1 MSQPDPFGLAISN
14 SQTLYIQRGRDPRD
28 GSVRDRD
35 ARAHVLSRPIVQRP
49 DDQFS
54 VHTPDLAS
62 TAESQNLL
70 GIGDGLKMDPN
81 QCHWMKERLAGFSG
95 KVAVTG
101 GYREV
106 KQARARAPLGGI
118 EPICAHAV
126 SELKDLAPEADIFV
140 RIIAKNNPLVCKAD
154 HFDMM
159 LLELET
165 FPGVKMIAIKPH
177 TGKEHPSLLTS
188 EPISLLEM
196 GKEGKKLQVLP
207 KNQNDKSLLAI
218 QPLLLS
224 ISLSFVNSTVSLDV
238 DQQLDSRIPQWG
250 SRFMEIECKQSN
262 PLAGVTKKLLPIK
275 PKKIYKAK
283 EIKRATNYF
292 SSNNILNSGGNGE
305 VYWGK
310 LDGTEAAVKRPYQG
324 EDIERYTDH
333 IVHELNIHGQVNHQS
348 IVALLGHG
356 LYQHRPHVVYEFM
369 PRGSLFEQLHDHYHA
384 GGSTIL
390 TWQRRLTIA
399 HQIAECLTYLHN
411 YSVPRIFHVDVKS
424 ANILLDDNLNA
435 KKKAKNLEKGDDGAV
450 LVKKHELMDAIDPS
464 LKVGASEVAWKQM
477 MALGSLAVDCLS
489 KQIKY
494 RPPVKQVADKIECI
508 RKWDFC
514 TLSVTYVRS

>member
-1 MSQPDPFGLAISN
+1 MP
-14 SQTLYIQRGRDPRD
+14 
-28 GSVRDRD
+28 V
-35 ARAHVLSRPIVQRP
+35 
-49 DDQFS
+49 
-54 VHTPDLAS
+54 
-62 TAESQNLL
+62 
-70 GIGDGLKMDPN
+70 
-81 QCHWMKERLAGFSG
+81 
-95 KVAVTG
+95 
-101 GYREV
+101 
-106 KQARARAPLGGI
+106 
-118 EPICAHAV
+118 
-126 SELKDLAPEADIFV
+126 
-140 RIIAKNNPLVCKAD
+140 
-154 HFDMM
+154 
-159 LLELET
+159 
-165 FPGVKMIAIKPH
+165 
-177 TGKEHPSLLTS
+177 
-188 EPISLLEM
+188 
-196 GKEGKKLQVLP
+196 
-207 KNQNDKSLLAI
+207 
-218 QPLLLS
+218 
-224 ISLSFVNSTVSLDV
+224 
-238 DQQLDSRIPQWG
+238 
-250 SRFMEIECKQSN
+250 
-262 PLAGVTKKLLPIK
+262 GVTKKLLPIK

-310 LDGTEAAVKRPYQG
+310 LDGTEVAVKRPYQG

-384 GGSTIL
+384 RGSTIL

-435 KKKAKNLEKGDDGAV
+435 KLSDFGHSQKIEPGQSHISMAAEVTPHLIDPYWRRSGRLTDKTDVYSFGILLVELLTRKKAKILKRGDDGAV
-450 LVKKHELMDAIDPS
+450 LVRKHELMDAIDPS

-494 RPPVKQVADKIECI
+494 RPPMKQVADKIECI

-514 TLSVTYVRS
+514 PLSVTYVRSQQELAESSELI